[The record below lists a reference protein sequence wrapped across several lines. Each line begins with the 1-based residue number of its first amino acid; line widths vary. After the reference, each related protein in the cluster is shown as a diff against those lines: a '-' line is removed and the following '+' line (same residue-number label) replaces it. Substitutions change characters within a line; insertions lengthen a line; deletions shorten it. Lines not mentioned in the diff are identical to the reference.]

1 MNGTELTD
9 FLVTWTAAERAGDV
23 AALERLLADDFLAVG
38 PLGFFLSRQ
47 DWLDRH
53 ATGALTYRTFELTD
67 TRIRQY
73 GDVTVVVGTQT
84 GEGAYR
90 GQPVP
95 PATRITL
102 LVAGAEAGPRLAG
115 VHYSFIAGTPGAPSI
130 PGPPAG
136 RGGDR

>member
-73 GDVTVVVGTQT
+73 GDVTVVWRAEWTTDGVTWRSLGEIPQISLMTRRVGT
-84 GEGAYR
+84 
-90 GQPVP
+90 
-95 PATRITL
+95 
-102 LVAGAEAGPRLAG
+102 
-115 VHYSFIAGTPGAPSI
+115 AGTAIESPG
-130 PGPPAG
+130 
-136 RGGDR
+136 